1 LKLILRAIKNCG
13 LEDDDAVDG
22 KKSFNKISQRYFLVS
37 ADTAAATAAAVA
49 VAAVSS

>member
-22 KKSFNKISQRYFLVS
+22 KKVLIKYPSGISYSIRRHR
-37 ADTAAATAAAVA
+37 
-49 VAAVSS
+49 SSSTVRGDLPQSER